1 MQWHTKSNS
10 HSKKHLRSHICIAHA
25 SMTYLVV
32 HFPLSSVVRMSLT
45 DELLHFGSSKRVFP
59 HHGAGVTGGV
69 GLLHGVVIYDLIGAI
84 STSSRRGARVSS
96 CAKVEKK
103 NNNLTP
109 FLFHF
114 LSYIVVFWLY
124 YFILFHQETLMNS
137 FQKHSKMKIL

>member
-1 MQWHTKSNS
+1 
-10 HSKKHLRSHICIAHA
+10 
-25 SMTYLVV
+25 
-32 HFPLSSVVRMSLT
+32 MSLT

-103 NNNLTP
+103 KNFFSLSFPLLYSSFLTI
-109 FLFHF
+109 FLYS
-114 LSYIVVFWLY
+114 LSSGDFN
-124 YFILFHQETLMNS
+124 E
-137 FQKHSKMKIL
+137 